1 MGMNSNRKGKFMS
14 SGEADR
20 LTLHQTLR
28 GLMPENV
35 ADILMA
41 HLPPVGWS
49 NVATKDDVNLLR
61 MEMNQRFTLVD
72 EKFKQVDARFST
84 IDARFDQIDARLDR
98 VDSRLDQIDARL
110 DRVDSRFDRLE
121 NKIDQLASMKRYVIT
136 TGISLAALILGMGVP
151 MLVAVT

>member
-1 MGMNSNRKGKFMS
+1 MGMNSDRKGKFMS

-49 NVATKDDVNLLR
+49 NVATKDDINLLR
-61 MEMNQRFTLVD
+61 VEMNQRFTLVD
-72 EKFKQVDARFST
+72 EKFKQIDPRFT
-84 IDARFDQIDARLDR
+84 TIDERFRQIDARFDQIDARLDR
-98 VDSRLDQIDARL
+98 VDSR
-110 DRVDSRFDRLE
+110 FDRLE
-121 NKIDQLASMKRYVIT
+121 TKIDQLASMKRYVIT

>member
-1 MGMNSNRKGKFMS
+1 MS

-49 NVATKDDVNLLR
+49 NVATKDDINLLR
-61 MEMNQRFTLVD
+61 VEMNQRFTLVD
-72 EKFKQVDARFST
+72 EKFKQ
-84 IDARFDQIDARLDR
+84 IDARLDRVDSRLDQTDARLNR

-110 DRVDSRFDRLE
+110 DRVDSRLDRLE
-121 NKIDQLASMKRYVIT
+121 TKIDQLASMKRYVIT

>member
-1 MGMNSNRKGKFMS
+1 MS

-49 NVATKDDVNLLR
+49 NVATKDDINLLR
-61 MEMNQRFTLVD
+61 TEMNQRFTLVD
-72 EKFKQVDARFST
+72 EKFKQVDTRL
-84 IDARFDQIDARLDR
+84 DRVDARLDR
-98 VDSRLDQIDARL
+98 
-110 DRVDSRFDRLE
+110 LE
-121 NKIDQLASMKRYVIT
+121 TKIDQLASMKRYVVT

>member
-1 MGMNSNRKGKFMS
+1 MGMNSDRKGKFMS

-49 NVATKDDVNLLR
+49 NVATKDDINLLR
-61 MEMNQRFTLVD
+61 VEMNQRFTLVD
-72 EKFKQVDARFST
+72 EKFKQIDPRFT
-84 IDARFDQIDARLDR
+84 TTDERFKQIDARFDQIDARLDR
-98 VDSRLDQIDARL
+98 VDSR
-110 DRVDSRFDRLE
+110 FDRLE
-121 NKIDQLASMKRYVIT
+121 TKIDQLASMKRYVIT

>member
-1 MGMNSNRKGKFMS
+1 MS

-49 NVATKDDVNLLR
+49 NVDAKDDINLLR
-61 MEMNQRFTLVD
+61 VEMNQRFTLVD
-72 EKFKQVDARFST
+72 EKFKQ
-84 IDARFDQIDARLDR
+84 IDTRI
-98 VDSRLDQIDARL
+98 

-121 NKIDQLASMKRYVIT
+121 TKIDQLASMKRYVVT
-136 TGISLAALILGMGVP
+136 TGI
-151 MLVAVT
+151 

>member
-1 MGMNSNRKGKFMS
+1 MS

-49 NVATKDDVNLLR
+49 NVATKDDINLLR

-72 EKFKQVDARFST
+72 EKFKQIDPRFT
-84 IDARFDQIDARLDR
+84 TTDERFKRIDARFDQIDAR
-98 VDSRLDQIDARL
+98 
-110 DRVDSRFDRLE
+110 FDRLE
-121 NKIDQLASMKRYVIT
+121 TKIDQLASMKRYVIT

>member
-49 NVATKDDVNLLR
+49 NVATKDDINLLR
-61 MEMNQRFTLVD
+61 MEMNQRFTLID
-72 EKFKQVDARFST
+72 EKFKQIDPRFIT
-84 IDARFDQIDARLDR
+84 IDERFKQIDARFDQIDSRLDR
-98 VDSRLDQIDARL
+98 
-110 DRVDSRFDRLE
+110 LE
-121 NKIDQLASMKRYVIT
+121 TKIDQLASMKRYVIT

>member
-49 NVATKDDVNLLR
+49 NVATKDDINLLR
-61 MEMNQRFTLVD
+61 VEMNQRFTLVD
-72 EKFKQVDARFST
+72 EKFKQIDPRFT
-84 IDARFDQIDARLDR
+84 TTDERFKQIDARFDQIDEK
-98 VDSRLDQIDARL
+98 
-110 DRVDSRFDRLE
+110 FDRLE
-121 NKIDQLASMKRYVIT
+121 TKIDQLASMKRYVIT